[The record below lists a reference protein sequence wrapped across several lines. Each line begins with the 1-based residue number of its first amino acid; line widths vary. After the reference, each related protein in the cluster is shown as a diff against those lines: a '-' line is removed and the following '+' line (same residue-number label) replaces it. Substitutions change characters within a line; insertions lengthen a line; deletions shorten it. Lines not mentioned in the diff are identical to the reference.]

1 MPEESN
7 TIQVAVLNQKVLDLK
22 EIVLKLEEAIER
34 ISDVNS
40 NITKML
46 AVHEERINNNEH
58 NNQTLYDK
66 VWEMS
71 KQLESNKKEV
81 DVSINDL
88 TIKYNGIKN
97 RFFMASV
104 FVIFIGFVINN
115 ASFFENMLKL
125 HKGKASLL
133 TNPPARARMV

>member
-1 MPEESN
+1 MPEEST

-66 VWEMS
+66 VWDMS
-71 KQLESNKKEV
+71 KELENNKKEV
-81 DVSINDL
+81 DISIADL
-88 TIKYNGIKN
+88 NVKYNGIKN
-97 RFFMASV
+97 RFFMASA
-104 FVIFIGFVINN
+104 FVLFIGFVINN
-115 ASFFENMLKL
+115 ATFFENLLKL
-125 HKGKASLL
+125 NKGKTSHL
-133 TNPPARARMV
+133 TNPPVHARMA